1 MMSGK
6 LRTCSRPVC
15 VTSPD
20 ARPSFLQR
28 SFSPADP
35 PLRLLLSCVGKSCQ
49 GQRQALKMLLCRLPA
64 SDVSRAVGTL
74 ALPGANTLCQQR
86 RGDRWR
92 RRGVSSTGIQ
102 LSSKHASVGTVA
114 QKGPAQGFFLLKAPV
129 QGDEPDWKRRL
140 NLVRICEACL
150 LVLTATPAG
159 EGWNS

>member
-1 MMSGK
+1 MLVLHFCGEAS
-6 LRTCSRPVC
+6 
-15 VTSPD
+15 
-20 ARPSFLQR
+20 
-28 SFSPADP
+28 
-35 PLRLLLSCVGKSCQ
+35 LRLTRLSVCCFPAWGKSFQ
-49 GQRQALKMLLCRLPA
+49 GQRQALKKLLCRLPA

-92 RRGVSSTGIQ
+92 RRGVSTGIQ

-140 NLVRICEACL
+140 NLVRICEPCL